1 MKRNGKDDMT
11 DRAQKSFE
19 MPAYVIGRVMNK
31 RGRLRVFDHFDAAET
46 ALVVIDMQKFYVC
59 DVQPALDIIPNI
71 NRLAAAFRAKG
82 ATVSWAKMTAGRNGK
97 SLWPLYHEYFFTKEA
112 GARHRDNLTEGAD
125 GHALHPDLDA
135 QPTDCFASKSRFS
148 AFLPGYSELPE
159 KLAQRGIKNI
169 VITGV
174 LTNMCCETSA
184 RDAMMM
190 DYKVVMVSDA
200 NAARF
205 DEDHHAGFT
214 TVYQSFSD
222 VLTTDQV
229 VNELLVESSPARRW
243 ASP

>member
-1 MKRNGKDDMT
+1 MSDDSK
-11 DRAQKSFE
+11 APFE

-31 RGRLRVFDHFDAAET
+31 RGRLRVFDQFEAHGT
-46 ALVVIDMQKFYVC
+46 ALVVIDMQKFYVS

-71 NRLAAAFRAKG
+71 NRLAASFRANG
-82 ATVSWAKMTAGRNGK
+82 ALVAWVKMTAGRDGK
-97 SLWPLYHEYFFTKEA
+97 SLWPLYHDYFFTKEA

-125 GHALHPDLDA
+125 GHALHPKLDVHE
-135 QPTDCFASKSRFS
+135 TDCFASKSRFS
-148 AFLPGYSELPE
+148 AFLPGYSELPA
-159 KLAQRGIKNI
+159 KLEQRGIRNV
-169 VITGV
+169 VIAGM

-184 RDAMMM
+184 RDAMMT

-205 DEDHHAGFT
+205 EEDHNVGFT

-229 VNELLVESSPARRW
+229 LNELLVAGPGQAGEKRQVSA
-243 ASP
+243 

>member
-1 MKRNGKDDMT
+1 MSSDSK
-11 DRAQKSFE
+11 APFE

-31 RGRLRVFDHFDAAET
+31 RGRLRVFDQFEAPET
-46 ALVVIDMQKFYVC
+46 ALVVIDMLKFYVS

-71 NRLAAAFRAKG
+71 NRLAAGFRAKG
-82 ATVSWAKMTAGRNGK
+82 ALVAWVKMTAGRDGK
-97 SLWPLYHEYFFTKEA
+97 SLWPLYHDYFFTKEA

-125 GHALHPDLDA
+125 GHALHPKLDA
-135 QPTDCFASKSRFS
+135 RGTDCFASKSRFS
-148 AFLPGYSELPE
+148 AFLPGYSELPD
-159 KLAQRGIKNI
+159 KLKQRGISNV
-169 VITGV
+169 VITGM

-205 DEDHHAGFT
+205 EEDHNVGFT

-229 VNELLVESSPARRW
+229 LDELLVEGSKNAGERRQAR
-243 ASP
+243 A